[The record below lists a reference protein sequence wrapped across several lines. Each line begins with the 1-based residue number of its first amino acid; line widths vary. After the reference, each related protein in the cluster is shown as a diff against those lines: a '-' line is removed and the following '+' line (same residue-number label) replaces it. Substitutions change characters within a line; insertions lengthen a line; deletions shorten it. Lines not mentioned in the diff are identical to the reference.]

1 MMAHMEG
8 RAMDDVEGCRVLGQR
23 MAAPSDMRG
32 DRCTVIQ
39 RLSSLWYAQTT
50 EA

>member
-23 MAAPSDMRG
+23 MAASDMRG